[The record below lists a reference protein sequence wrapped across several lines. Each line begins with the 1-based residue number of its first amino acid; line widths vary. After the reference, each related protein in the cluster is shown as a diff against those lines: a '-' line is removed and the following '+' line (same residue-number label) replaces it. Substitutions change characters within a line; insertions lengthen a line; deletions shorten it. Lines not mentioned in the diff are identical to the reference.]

1 MFAFFWRSYLY
12 HFTNHISSE
21 LSGVKELH
29 GVFIDVTGIVIGTD
43 FPILKLF
50 KSTQMKYLWMRM
62 GKTFNQQLS
71 SSYSSLS
78 SSFLSSLPSTFF
90 PYSASP
96 SPSFLLSAQAT
107 ILLGPHFDKEI

>member
-12 HFTNHISSE
+12 NFMNHISSE
-21 LSGVKELH
+21 LSGV
-29 GVFIDVTGIVIGTD
+29 FIDVTDIAIGTD

-50 KSTQMKYLWMRM
+50 KRTQMKYVWMRM

-71 SSYSSLS
+71 SSSSSSLS

-96 SPSFLLSAQAT
+96 SSFLLSTQAT